1 MSNPGFRV
9 HSATRLGEGI
19 DRITSGTIL
28 GRTTAPGGWQT
39 WAMADV
45 YAPDPDRYD
54 GRMPY
59 RRCGRSGLKLP
70 AVTIGCW
77 HNFGDDTP
85 LQTQR
90 DILRTEEHLGR
101 AALTA
106 ARAGVKIDMEGA
118 GQ

>member
-1 MSNPGFRV
+1 MPE
-9 HSATRLGEGI
+9 T
-19 DRITSGTIL
+19 
-28 GRTTAPGGWQT
+28 
-39 WAMADV
+39 

-85 LQTQR
+85 LQTAF
-90 DILRTEEHLGR
+90 DLGI
-101 AALTA
+101 AL
-106 ARAGVKIDMEGA
+106 
-118 GQ
+118 

>member
-1 MSNPGFRV
+1 M
-9 HSATRLGEGI
+9 HSAISSGRLRPMSE
-19 DRITSGTIL
+19 S
-28 GRTTAPGGWQT
+28 
-39 WAMADV
+39 

-85 LQTQR
+85 LQTGNMVCQNQSCL
-90 DILRTEEHLGR
+90 LRSAEMGTQAFPSKDNPL
-101 AALTA
+101 
-106 ARAGVKIDMEGA
+106 ARIRW
-118 GQ
+118 